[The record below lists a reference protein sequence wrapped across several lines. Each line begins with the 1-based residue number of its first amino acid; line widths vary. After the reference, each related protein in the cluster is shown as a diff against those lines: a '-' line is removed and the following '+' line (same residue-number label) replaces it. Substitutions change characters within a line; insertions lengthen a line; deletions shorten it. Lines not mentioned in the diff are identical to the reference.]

1 MYKDIL
7 LYIGMSTIGKPCVPK
22 LIMLYFCEKLFPKS
36 VHYFNVCFVSLFWI
50 EYFQIGDVM
59 SNQPIGVAWSNLWQ
73 SNFVFDFLKN
83 IITFIF
89 LENWNSRN
97 FNFQSALEDLH
108 FTYWTDVFFTFWVGP
123 DDKDTLKNVLQVS

>member
-1 MYKDIL
+1 MFDCLKISIP
-7 LYIGMSTIGKPCVPK
+7 LYI
-22 LIMLYFCEKLFPKS
+22 
-36 VHYFNVCFVSLFWI
+36 
-50 EYFQIGDVM
+50 
-59 SNQPIGVAWSNLWQ
+59 
-73 SNFVFDFLKN
+73 
-83 IITFIF
+83 